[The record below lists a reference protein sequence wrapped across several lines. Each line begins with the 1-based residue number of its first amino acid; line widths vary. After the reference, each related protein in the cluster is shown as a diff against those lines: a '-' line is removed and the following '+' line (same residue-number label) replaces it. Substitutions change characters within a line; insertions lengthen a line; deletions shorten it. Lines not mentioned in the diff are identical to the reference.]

1 MAEKFRRWA
10 GFDSHSQYV
19 RNYIDLSNI
28 KAAMCMSCF
37 VVFVEVW
44 MILRTFA
51 IILFGIENRSQ
62 EWIRTHMCLYVVML
76 IVAITMFVF
85 SVRYLRVKK
94 CSHKTVMLWISIYS
108 LISATFGIYVSYL
121 DYIKKEQIL
130 SFITMV
136 LFVEC
141 LIVWRPYVSCIIL
154 AASFSIFYALCASS
168 VQATVATKIN
178 LFTTW
183 VAAIMI
189 SVSNY
194 NQRLNEAQKDQGL
207 EDISTHDDLTGISNM
222 RYFRR
227 RAQFMLQNA
236 FEHGRTLTFMFFDIE
251 NFKTYNERYGFMR
264 GNELLCRM
272 AVAIKD
278 EFSVGETARFSDDH
292 FVALVDEEEY
302 EFEKHIDN
310 LNSILKELEGDT
322 YLRLRVG
329 IYHTEG
335 MKKDGSEPE
344 DINLLCDRARF
355 AAGSIKQMADVPYCI
370 YDEKLHEQQRRKRY
384 IISHLDSAVVDGHIQ
399 VYYQPIIDAKTGK
412 VYSLE
417 ALARWN
423 DPVYG
428 LLSPGEFIEALEE
441 FRLIHKLDKYV
452 VDLVCGDIRDEIENG
467 KHPLPV
473 SVNLSRLDFELCD
486 IAKIIIDTTKGLDK
500 KYLVIEVTESA
511 LTKNQSHLGEA
522 VAKLRSEG
530 FSVWLDDFGS
540 GYSSLNVLKDYSFDL
555 LKIDMRFL
563 EGFGKNENLRPIL
576 ETIIELCRVLNMKAL
591 AEGVE
596 TQQEYD
602 FLKSIGC
609 DRVQGYLFSKPVT
622 RVALKEMFD
631 EGRLPV

>member
-10 GFDSHSQYV
+10 GFDPHSQYV
-19 RNYIDLSNI
+19 RNYIDSSNM
-28 KAAMCMSCF
+28 KAAMCMSFF
-37 VVFVEVW
+37 VMFVEVW

-62 EWIRTHMCLYVVML
+62 EWIRTHMCLYIVML
-76 IVAITMFVF
+76 IIATTMFLF
-85 SVRYLRVKK
+85 SYRYLRVKK
-94 CSHKTVMLWISIYS
+94 RSHKTVMLWISIYS
-108 LISATFGIYVSYL
+108 LISATFGIYISYL
-121 DYIKKEQIL
+121 DYIKGEQIL

-154 AASFSIFYALCASS
+154 TVSFSAFYGLCASAYP
-168 VQATVATKIN
+168 ATVATKIN
-178 LFTTW
+178 MFTTW

-222 RYFRR
+222 RHFRK

-236 FEHGRTLTFMFFDIE
+236 FEHERTLSFMFFDIE

-264 GNELLCRM
+264 GNELLCKM

-278 EFSVGETARFSDDH
+278 EFAVGETARLSDDH
-292 FVALVDEEEY
+292 FVALVDEEEDGY
-302 EFEKHIDN
+302 EKHIEN
-310 LNSILKELEGDT
+310 LNRALKELEGDT

-329 IYHTEG
+329 IYHTDG

-355 AAGSIKQMADVPYCI
+355 AAGSIRQMADISYCI

-399 VYYQPIIDAKTGK
+399 VYYQPIIDAVSGK
-412 VYSLE
+412 VCSLE

-428 LLSPGEFIEALEE
+428 LLSPGEFIETLEE

-486 IAKIIIDTTKGLDK
+486 IAKIIIDTTKGLDR

-511 LTKNQSHLGEA
+511 LSKDQSQLGEA
-522 VAKLRSEG
+522 VVKLRAEG

-576 ETIIELCRVLNMKAL
+576 ETIIELCEVLNMKAL

-596 TQQEYD
+596 TQQEYE

-609 DRVQGYLFSKPVT
+609 DRVQGYLFSRPVT
-622 RVALKEMFD
+622 RVDLKKMFN